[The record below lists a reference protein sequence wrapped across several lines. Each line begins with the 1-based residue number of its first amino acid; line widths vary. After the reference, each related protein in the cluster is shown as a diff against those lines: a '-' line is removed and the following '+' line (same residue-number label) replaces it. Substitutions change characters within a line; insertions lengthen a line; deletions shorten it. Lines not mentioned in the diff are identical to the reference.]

1 MPASGTAVTVFIP
14 LWVNESNTTAMMKRV
29 SYSVR

>member
-1 MPASGTAVTVFIP
+1 MPESGVTVTVFIP
-14 LWVNESNTTAMMKRV
+14 LWVNQSNTTAMYKRI